1 MRETKEAKL
10 ARLLEREKALLEA
23 GATVAG
29 IDEVGR
35 GPLAGP
41 VVAACVAM
49 KPGCWVPGVDYSKK
63 LTEKRREALYPL
75 ILENS
80 LYARTAWV
88 WPGEIDALNILNA
101 TRRAMEEAARGL
113 PGAIF
118 LVDAV
123 TGLDLPGA
131 IESIVHGDAQCYSI
145 AAASIVAK
153 VERDRYMVE
162 LDARYPQYGFAQNK
176 GYGTAQHMAALREC
190 GPCPE
195 HRKSFIR
202 FLASDA
208 PRR

>member
-49 KPGCWVPGVDYSKK
+49 KPGCWVPGVDDSKK

-101 TRRAMEEAARGL
+101 TRRACRARFFSST
-113 PGAIF
+113 P
-118 LVDAV
+118 
-123 TGLDLPGA
+123 
-131 IESIVHGDAQCYSI
+131 
-145 AAASIVAK
+145 
-153 VERDRYMVE
+153 
-162 LDARYPQYGFAQNK
+162 
-176 GYGTAQHMAALREC
+176 
-190 GPCPE
+190 
-195 HRKSFIR
+195 
-202 FLASDA
+202 
-208 PRR
+208 

>member
-49 KPGCWVPGVDYSKK
+49 KPGCWVPGVDDSKK

-75 ILENS
+75 ILQNS

-131 IESIVHGDAQCYSI
+131 NRVHRPWRRAVLQHRRGVHRGKGRARPLYGRVGRALPAVWLCPKQGLWHRAAHGGLARMRPLPRAPQKFYSI
-145 AAASIVAK
+145 FSV
-153 VERDRYMVE
+153 
-162 LDARYPQYGFAQNK
+162 
-176 GYGTAQHMAALREC
+176 
-190 GPCPE
+190 
-195 HRKSFIR
+195 
-202 FLASDA
+202 
-208 PRR
+208 